1 MVARIIEALNAA
13 LTALDVNVRHGLCV
27 PITGQ
32 PCVHRGG
39 GEYVP
44 VFSDQNGNVSY
55 WRVTGP
61 VNTSDEDLGT
71 IRVTV
76 PLRLV
81 ALIERDTCDD
91 PLGQMNRVAMQMRGS
106 SAYVRRSLTGVHGVE
121 VSAMSVGVDVVR
133 SQELQGVDIPTR
145 RAVAHINATV
155 VVRGDASCM
164 DQCGADPVV
173 VPGDCPDTTVNGVK
187 SDTHTIAVLQG
198 GEQVGTLDPATGIH
212 TVPACPPGLP
222 GRAMSSDEE
231 DAVPVVTVPPGADV
245 PLPRFIF
252 AWTNKEEEVQTE
264 INPLGFNGTFL
275 TTFPDPMPRFE
286 VRRESDSS
294 VIGTGDITAPV
305 VLLPTQV
312 VKDTNGATIATHE
325 VNEPAEVPDSVLTLP
340 DGSPGILPAS
350 SPFDIRTL
358 RSGIVYAV
366 NEGMFS
372 GELRNF
378 LTGDERWA
386 YINGL
391 FTQDYPVYSEQFTRL
406 VDFFTLA
413 DNNIYGNANRFT
425 DDLGTQVYAAR
436 IVLDH
441 FTGIAWYSPASAM
454 TGNWNTAV
462 GGCRALTV
470 GGHTDWVLP
479 PLGILRTIINNNSNI
494 RISYAPFN
502 IDGQSVHSST
512 SNPSSTANSL
522 PMQNSGTFQSTPKTT
537 IARYIA
543 CRRFAN

>member
-1 MVARIIEALNAA
+1 MVASIIEALNAA

-27 PITGQ
+27 PINGQ

-198 GEQVGTLDPATGIH
+198 GSPVGALDPTSG
-212 TVPACPPGLP
+212 
-222 GRAMSSDEE
+222 
-231 DAVPVVTVPPGADV
+231 VVTVPPCDPCPPCAD
-245 PLPRFIF
+245 
-252 AWTNKEEEVQTE
+252 A
-264 INPLGFNGTFL
+264 
-275 TTFPDPMPRFE
+275 E
-286 VRRESDSS
+286 VRVNGVVYDAVASGG
-294 VIGTGDITAPV
+294 VIDIPV
-305 VLLPTQV
+305 VADGGGV
-312 VKDTNGATIATHE
+312 VGTVTAGVKVTIAQSE
-325 VNEPAEVPDSVLTLP
+325 
-340 DGSPGILPAS
+340 
-350 SPFDIRTL
+350 IRTT
-358 RSGIVYAV
+358 A
-366 NEGMFS
+366 
-372 GELRNF
+372 
-378 LTGDERWA
+378 
-386 YINGL
+386 
-391 FTQDYPVYSEQFTRL
+391 
-406 VDFFTLA
+406 A
-413 DNNIYGNANRFT
+413 D
-425 DDLGTQVYAAR
+425 
-436 IVLDH
+436 
-441 FTGIAWYSPASAM
+441 
-454 TGNWNTAV
+454 
-462 GGCRALTV
+462 
-470 GGHTDWVLP
+470 
-479 PLGILRTIINNNSNI
+479 TIINLLPAEQGLNLPQT
-494 RISYAPFN
+494 RVRYYDAAGVVQLYAPSDTGYAGGTLGQMVPVPR
-502 IDGQSVHSST
+502 IIIYESDGVTPHVYRDIAT
-512 SNPSSTANSL
+512 PAFTLPAPPVVPLKYGFGPGGGITPTWTVTADEAGPYNTYT
-522 PMQNSGTFQSTPKTT
+522 QDGGSGTVEYKRNAGAWTVVSGTIVLAVGDTITVRRSITT
-537 IARYIA
+537 NTGFSRWVP
-543 CRRFAN
+543 

>member
-13 LTALDVNVRHGLCV
+13 LSALDVNVRHGLCV
-27 PITGQ
+27 PINGQ

-133 SQELQGVDIPTR
+133 SQELQGVDIPTH

-198 GEQVGTLDPATGIH
+198 GSPVGALDPTSG
-212 TVPACPPGLP
+212 
-222 GRAMSSDEE
+222 
-231 DAVPVVTVPPGADV
+231 VVTVPPCDPCPPCADAEVRVNGVVYDAVASGGVIDIPVVADGGGVVGTVTAGVEVTIAQSEIRTTAADTIITMLPAEQGLNIPQTRVRYYDQSGVVQLYAPSDTGYAAGTLGQMVPVPRIIIYESDGVTPHVYRDIATPAFTLPAPPVV
-245 PLPRFIF
+245 PLKYGFGPGGGITPTWTVTADEAGTYNTYTQDGGSGTVEYKRNAG
-252 AWTNKEEEVQTE
+252 AWTVVS
-264 INPLGFNGTFL
+264 GTIVL
-275 TTFPDPMPRFE
+275 AVGDTIT
-286 VRRESDSS
+286 VRRS
-294 VIGTGDITAPV
+294 ITTNTGFSRW
-305 VLLPTQV
+305 
-312 VKDTNGATIATHE
+312 
-325 VNEPAEVPDSVLTLP
+325 VP
-340 DGSPGILPAS
+340 
-350 SPFDIRTL
+350 
-358 RSGIVYAV
+358 
-366 NEGMFS
+366 
-372 GELRNF
+372 
-378 LTGDERWA
+378 
-386 YINGL
+386 
-391 FTQDYPVYSEQFTRL
+391 
-406 VDFFTLA
+406 
-413 DNNIYGNANRFT
+413 
-425 DDLGTQVYAAR
+425 
-436 IVLDH
+436 
-441 FTGIAWYSPASAM
+441 
-454 TGNWNTAV
+454 
-462 GGCRALTV
+462 
-470 GGHTDWVLP
+470 
-479 PLGILRTIINNNSNI
+479 
-494 RISYAPFN
+494 
-502 IDGQSVHSST
+502 
-512 SNPSSTANSL
+512 
-522 PMQNSGTFQSTPKTT
+522 
-537 IARYIA
+537 
-543 CRRFAN
+543 